1 MRKYKLSFQL
11 VQVPD
16 LLALLIKCEHFFFF
30 KLLYTT
36 MNLVFMLS
44 HSLQVELSRLREIQ
58 KARLECRASEQDL
71 MQVFQL
77 RFNTFK

>member
-1 MRKYKLSFQL
+1 MRKNKLSFQL

-16 LLALLIKCEHFFFF
+16 LLALLIKCEQNLNF
-30 KLLYTT
+30 KLLYTPT
-36 MNLVFMLS
+36 MNRVFMLS
-44 HSLQVELSRLREIQ
+44 HSLLLSRVREGDTKSAIGMP
-58 KARLECRASEQDL
+58 RERDL